1 MYIYNQCSI
10 EIGLNEKKKKNE
22 NLIAP
27 IPLLRPI

>member
-10 EIGLNEKKKKNE
+10 EIGLNEKKNE